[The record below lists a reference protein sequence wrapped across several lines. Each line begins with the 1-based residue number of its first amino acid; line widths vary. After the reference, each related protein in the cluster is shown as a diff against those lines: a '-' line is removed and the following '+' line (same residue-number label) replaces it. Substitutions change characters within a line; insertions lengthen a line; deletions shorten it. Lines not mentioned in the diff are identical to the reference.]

1 MASPDRNADAAVMH
15 AQGVPAAGDL
25 ACLGRHPRSLPSRMG
40 PLYSAGLGVKA
51 LQRWQV
57 TEKNGAPEE
66 IRTPN
71 LLIRSRIGNSSPS
84 HFRLPSKPVI
94 PIIHRLSLR

>member
-1 MASPDRNADAAVMH
+1 
-15 AQGVPAAGDL
+15 
-25 ACLGRHPRSLPSRMG
+25 MG

-71 LLIRSRIGNSSPS
+71 LLIRSRIGDSSPS
-84 HFRLPSKPVI
+84 HFGSPLKASYPDNS
-94 PIIHRLSLR
+94 